1 MGRRRPPG
9 PDVRPG
15 GRGAPNPGADVPA
28 SRPQRTS
35 GRGNPSPSGRGRRKP
50 SRSPGATDR
59 RFEKAS
65 RRGQGRAMVGT
76 SVAVPAPLQRC
87 TDGARH
93 DRGPAGL
100 ALALR
105 PVGWCGAPGAPL
117 LVETHV
123 PASGTRRPGPRFL
136 TRRHRRTMS
145 PDLRGRHLLGL
156 EGLVGVEPVTDA
168 LVDPVGKTPGHRI
181 AHGRSRTRPGS
192 RRGKQPLAAGL
203 VVETPEEGGLSARG
217 IARYQAPPH
226 VHGVK
231 DEGLDQGPAG
241 AER

>member
-1 MGRRRPPG
+1 MSLLRGPSGHRAAAIPRRVAGAVGSQAARRAQPTGALRRRQ
-9 PDVRPG
+9 G
-15 GRGAPNPGADVPA
+15 G
-28 SRPQRTS
+28 
-35 GRGNPSPSGRGRRKP
+35 
-50 SRSPGATDR
+50 
-59 RFEKAS
+59 
-65 RRGQGRAMVGT
+65 GQGRAMVGT

-87 TDGARH
+87 IDGARH